1 MGETLTNTS
10 LPLPTRPGLPRPV
23 PAGSVARV
31 AKIWPD
37 GRCAQPR
44 VTASRGASQAHSDPR
59 SPGLQVLRTARV
71 SFPHDPT
78 APRDPWPRGPAGA
91 WRGDSTRSR
100 ARPPDFGP
108 NALPSL
114 TEDPAWSRPHPAL
127 ARASAAL
134 SPEPPFPGWS
144 ALCRPGKGDTSGT
157 QK

>member
-1 MGETLTNTS
+1 MGQTLSNTR

-23 PAGSVARV
+23 PASSVARV

-37 GRCAQPR
+37 GRCAQPG
-44 VTASRGASQAHSDPR
+44 VTPSRGASQVPSDPR
-59 SPGLQVLRTARV
+59 SPGLQVPRTARV
-71 SFPHDPT
+71 SFPHLPT
-78 APRDPWPRGPAGA
+78 ARRDPWPRGPAGA

-108 NALPSL
+108 SALPNLSEEP
-114 TEDPAWSRPHPAL
+114 TGSRPHPAL

-134 SPEPPFPGWS
+134 PPEPPFPGWS
-144 ALCRPGKGDTSGT
+144 ALCRPGKGDTSGK